1 MRNNRLDFWHWFFVG
16 NGYKPGYRRLVD
28 KYTIIDAIVGIILTS
43 TVSVTLKDA
52 AAIILLVLIG
62 IFVCSSIYCSLVLR
76 EFGTKETTLFLEKHR
91 GGVTEHFFILQTV
104 ALVMLGCIV
113 LWGLAGLGIYDMVRA
128 TDNIAYTII
137 AFALYASLSL
147 SIRIC
152 WEAVS
157 YTVHIMHAKIQM
169 QKITDFRK
177 EKAERN
183 ISTKSL

>member
-113 LWGLAGLGIYDMVRA
+113 LWGLAGLGILANVIA
-128 TDNIAYTII
+128 TESIVYIGVSLV
-137 AFALYASLSL
+137 LYAMLSL
-147 SIRIC
+147 SVRTC
-152 WEAVS
+152 WEATS
-157 YTVHIMHAKIQM
+157 YAHHILFTKIQM
-169 QKITDFRK
+169 QKIADFRNRK
-177 EKAERN
+177 IERN
-183 ISTKSL
+183 ISRKNM